1 MGQTFRQARYTGL
14 VVGVLLG
21 LQPAAV
27 LAQPAWDGWYGGAVI
42 AKSQSDGQFTPLG
55 SAPYGTADSNPAIGG
70 AFVGY
75 AFQKDSFVWG
85 VEASYMTGLGSGGSF
100 AHGAGSS
107 SMDISTDSV
116 ASLGLRGGVAQGSAL
131 FFASAGVARMDMQLD
146 VNVFSPADTITFHDG
161 VTTSYVG
168 IGVAYQI
175 DTGWFAQLE
184 ARHYNDFS
192 ASNPSMGFPNTTT
205 TISPGTHHY
214 TFDTVSLG
222 IGLQF

>member
-1 MGQTFRQARYTGL
+1 
-14 VVGVLLG
+14 
-21 LQPAAV
+21 
-27 LAQPAWDGWYGGAVI
+27 
-42 AKSQSDGQFTPLG
+42 
-55 SAPYGTADSNPAIGG
+55 
-70 AFVGY
+70 
-75 AFQKDSFVWG
+75 
-85 VEASYMTGLGSGGSF
+85 
-100 AHGAGSS
+100 
-107 SMDISTDSV
+107 
-116 ASLGLRGGVAQGSAL
+116 
-131 FFASAGVARMDMQLD
+131 MDMQLD